1 VKKMGSPDLNINQ
14 MIVMFLDLFQT
25 DKNIALVDKMQKRDM
40 KRLRLSLTILMV
52 FALAHMTPNLA
63 SAELHTD
70 SGLDLR
76 IYENEELQLHFSTLY
91 EDTDLMHFNG
101 TPSSSYYEQRGY
113 WFEDIPWLGIA
124 TEAPLLERDEHNQD
138 ININEDSNFD
148 PLSGFLMLRYP
159 NGRLQPFV
167 GIGPTLFVSD
177 LRSDTV
183 DSLRHIFMGFYYS
196 F

>member
-1 VKKMGSPDLNINQ
+1 
-14 MIVMFLDLFQT
+14 MIVIVLDLFKT
-25 DKNIALVDKMQKRDM
+25 YKSITLGGKMRKRDV
-40 KRLRLSLTILMV
+40 KRLGLSLTILMV
-52 FALAHMTPNLA
+52 FVLALMTSNLA
-63 SAELHTD
+63 SAELYTD
-70 SGLDLR
+70 NGLDVR
-76 IYENEELQLHFSTLY
+76 IYENEELELHFSPLY
-91 EDTDLMHFNG
+91 EDTDQMHFND
-101 TPSSSYYEQRGY
+101 TPYSSYYEQRGY

-124 TEAPLLERDEHNQD
+124 TEAPLLEGDQHNQD
-138 ININEDSNFD
+138 ISMDEDSNFD

-183 DSLRHIFMGFYYS
+183 DSLRHLFMGFYYS